1 MTRYIEYIAPS
12 ANSAVDKTRVCE
24 GQLITTEVP
33 LKLNGNWA
41 DLVSGTVSL
50 KRRGAARTLYIH
62 PVFTDLTGINFTI
75 TGFQN
80 NVLISEQ
87 VAGSDV
93 KKETTQAYDEI
104 ISITPDVGDGSKAV
118 DVGLG
123 EKGFF
128 TLQIDTQN
136 QESID
141 YALTII
147 NNKKDKLKNVKIY
160 TSLDQD
166 IPYSYQDQ
174 LVHITANTRVSDLYE
189 NNSVNNVEYKGWTSN
204 DIGLTKFIIVYFQID
219 HVVESLTT
227 LRFLQK

>member
-12 ANSAVDKTRVCE
+12 ANSAVDKTRVCK
-24 GQLITTEVP
+24 GQLITAEVP

-87 VAGSDV
+87 VAGSNE

-104 ISITPDVGDGSKAV
+104 ISITPDTGDGSKAV

-147 NNKKDKLKNVKIY
+147 NNNKDKLKNVKIY

>member
-12 ANSAVDKTRVCE
+12 ANSAVDKTRVCK
-24 GQLITTEVP
+24 GQLITAEVP

-87 VAGSDV
+87 VAGSDE

-104 ISITPDVGDGSKAV
+104 ISITPDEGDGSKAV

-147 NNKKDKLKNVKIY
+147 NNNKDKLKNVKIY

-189 NNSVNNVEYKGWTSN
+189 NNSVNNVEYNGWTSN

>member
-1 MTRYIEYIAPS
+1 MARYIEYSAPS
-12 ANSAVDKTRVCE
+12 ANSAIDQTRVCK
-24 GQLITTEVP
+24 GQLITAGVP

-41 DLVSGTVSL
+41 DLAAGTVSL

-62 PVFTDLTGINFTI
+62 PVFTDLTGVNFTI
-75 TGFQN
+75 KGFQN

-87 VAGSDV
+87 VAGSDDKV
-93 KKETTQAYDEI
+93 ETTQAYDEI
-104 ISITPDVGDGSKAV
+104 ISITPDTATEIKAV

-128 TLQIDTQN
+128 TLEIDTKN
-136 QESID
+136 QESVD

-147 NNKKDKLKNVKIY
+147 NNQKDKLKNVKIY

-166 IPYSYQDQ
+166 ILYSYQDQ
-174 LVHITANTRVSDLYE
+174 LGHITANTRVSDLYQYD
-189 NNSVNNVEYKGWTSN
+189 SVNNVEYNGWTSN
-204 DIGLTKFIIVYFQID
+204 DIGLTKFIIVYFEID
-219 HVVESLTT
+219 HTADSLTT

>member
-12 ANSAVDKTRVCE
+12 ANSAVDKTRVCK
-24 GQLITTEVP
+24 GQLITAEVP

-87 VAGSDV
+87 VAGSNE

-104 ISITPDVGDGSKAV
+104 ISITPDEGDGSKAV

-147 NNKKDKLKNVKIY
+147 NNNKDKLKNVKIY

>member
-12 ANSAVDKTRVCE
+12 ANSAVDKTRVCK
-24 GQLITTEVP
+24 GQLITAEVP

-87 VAGSDV
+87 VAGSDE

-104 ISITPDVGDGSKAV
+104 ISITPDEGDGSKAV

-189 NNSVNNVEYKGWTSN
+189 NNSVNNVEYNGWTSN